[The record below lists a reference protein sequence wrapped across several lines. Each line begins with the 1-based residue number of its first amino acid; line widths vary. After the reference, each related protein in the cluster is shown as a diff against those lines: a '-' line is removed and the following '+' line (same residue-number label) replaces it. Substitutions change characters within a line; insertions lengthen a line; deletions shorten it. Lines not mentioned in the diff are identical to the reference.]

1 MHVIEL
7 WRAQAEKVVKAC
19 DGSLA
24 KLMTYLDFKFGVLKI
39 KEFDMLLQYQL
50 YMPSELQETL
60 KHQEAARNSGS
71 FSTNASLISKIALKR
86 KTMLRNSTNTTT
98 NRTSCQAQDFQETS
112 KIELLMEKNLSKRK
126 LTNLTEIKKQKRKE
140 AIDKLRES

>member
-1 MHVIEL
+1 MESTKIHVIEL

-39 KEFDMLLQYQL
+39 KEFEMLLQYQL

-60 KHQEAARNSGS
+60 KHQEAVRNSGS
-71 FSTNASLISKIALKR
+71 FTTNASLISKIALKR
-86 KTMLRNSTNTTT
+86 KTMLRNVTN
-98 NRTSCQAQDFQETS
+98 
-112 KIELLMEKNLSKRK
+112 
-126 LTNLTEIKKQKRKE
+126 
-140 AIDKLRES
+140 

>member
-1 MHVIEL
+1 MQGRHNLPTTRRLLWKNICVIGQDQRECLVEFSQNKLKFYIVALDMESTKMHVIEL

-50 YMPSELQETL
+50 YMPTELQDTL
-60 KHQEAARNSGS
+60 KHHEAVRNSGS
-71 FSTNASLISKIALKR
+71 FTTNASLISKIALKR
-86 KTMLRNSTNTTT
+86 TTMMRN
-98 NRTSCQAQDFQETS
+98 
-112 KIELLMEKNLSKRK
+112 
-126 LTNLTEIKKQKRKE
+126 
-140 AIDKLRES
+140 

>member
-1 MHVIEL
+1 MESAKMHVIEL

-50 YMPSELQETL
+50 YMPTELQDSL
-60 KHQEAARNSGS
+60 KHHEAVRNSGS
-71 FSTNASLISKIALKR
+71 FTTNASLISKIALKR
-86 KTMLRNSTNTTT
+86 TTMMRNSTNRSSYQT
-98 NRTSCQAQDFQETS
+98 QDF
-112 KIELLMEKNLSKRK
+112 
-126 LTNLTEIKKQKRKE
+126 
-140 AIDKLRES
+140 

>member
-1 MHVIEL
+1 MESTKIHVIEL

-39 KEFDMLLQYQL
+39 KEFEMLLQYQL

-60 KHQEAARNSGS
+60 KHQESVRNSGS
-71 FSTNASLISKIALKR
+71 FTTNASLISKIALKR
-86 KTMLRNSTNTTT
+86 KTMLRNVT
-98 NRTSCQAQDFQETS
+98 NRSSYQT
-112 KIELLMEKNLSKRK
+112 
-126 LTNLTEIKKQKRKE
+126 
-140 AIDKLRES
+140 